1 MDLQSINKPVHIAG
15 YEIPFWNLLLIIGGA
30 VAFISM
36 FMNWIKIEISYWGYT
51 VSESVN
57 AFDLLTGDGLSFI
70 KIFPFLIGI
79 AGLLAAA
86 SVIVPMFVEGFD
98 HIAVMVGA
106 GVTVLAVLLGLW
118 FLISGTGT
126 GLYSDPSYVSGDM
139 IKGAFGL
146 YLGLLASIV
155 AAVGGVMRFMEN
167 KGGLALPSSSDS
179 DI

>member
-51 VSESVN
+51 ASESVSG
-57 AFDLLTGDGLSFI
+57 FSLLTEDGLTFL
-70 KIFPFLIGI
+70 KIFPFLIGL

-86 SVIVPMFVEGFD
+86 SALVPMFVEGYD
-98 HIAVMVGA
+98 QIAVMVGA
-106 GVTVLAVLLGLW
+106 GVTALAVLLGIW
-118 FLISGTGT
+118 FLISGTDT
-126 GLYSDPSYVSGDM
+126 GLVSDSYFSGDM

-155 AAVGGVMRFMEN
+155 AAVGGVMRFLEN
-167 KGGLALPSSSDS
+167 KGSLAPSSSDS
-179 DI
+179 EF